1 MRTWVEPR
9 EASSPQDGECH
20 HEGGSIQMSHDGK
33 DISGSEL
40 DVMRHSAAHVLAKA
54 VQRLYPG
61 SKLGIG
67 PVIENG
73 FYYDI
78 DVPSKLGEDD
88 LPRIEAAMREII
100 AAEEPFKR
108 EEWSKQQALE
118 HYSSRDDNPYKREI
132 IEALSEDES
141 ISVYWTGSDWVDLCR
156 GPHIPNSAGLG
167 AFKLTT
173 VAGAYWRGDEHRPML
188 QRIYGTAWQT
198 QEQLEH
204 YLEQVE
210 DAKRRDH
217 RRIGKELDL
226 FTFSDLVGPGL
237 PLWLPKGA
245 TIRRELERWVT
256 DLELERGY
264 QHVITPDVAKVEMY
278 KVSGHWDHYKDV
290 MFPVMEDGEE
300 QLVLRP
306 MNCPHHIQVYRHEQR
321 SYRELP
327 MRIAE
332 FGTMWRYE
340 KSGELSGLSRTR
352 RMDLNDAH
360 IFCTPDQIQDEIV
373 GVVELIEHVYSVLGI
388 ADHWYRLSLWD
399 PSDKEKYVDNPEM
412 WDRGEQYLKDA
423 MARLSLDYVVAP
435 GEAAFYGPKIDI
447 QLRDPLGHSETIS
460 TIQVDFHLPSQFQL
474 EYVGEDGQ
482 FHRPVMIHRG
492 VIGTLVRM
500 IAYLIEKYAGAFPL
514 WLAPVQAVIV
524 PIADRHVDYA
534 LSVASELRRSG
545 FRVDVDRRREKM
557 QAKIRDAQAQQVP
570 YMLVVGDRD
579 QQAGTVSVRERRQ
592 GDLGAQP
599 LAEFVHSMQERREAH
614 T

>member
-1 MRTWVEPR
+1 
-9 EASSPQDGECH
+9 
-20 HEGGSIQMSHDGK
+20 MSHNGN
-33 DISGSEL
+33 SVSESEL

-78 DVPSKLGEDD
+78 DVPLRLSEDD
-88 LPRIEAAMREII
+88 LPQIEAAMRDII
-100 AAEEPFKR
+100 ASAEPFKR

-118 HYSSRDDNPYKREI
+118 HYASDEDNPYKREI
-132 IEALSEDES
+132 ISDVPENEPLSF
-141 ISVYWTGSDWVDLCR
+141 YRTGADWLDLCR
-156 GPHIPNSAGLG
+156 GPHVSDASKIG
-167 AFKLTT
+167 AFKLLNL
-173 VAGAYWRGDEHRPML
+173 AGAYWRGDEHRPML

-204 YLEQVE
+204 YLEQLE

-217 RRIGKELDL
+217 RRIGKELGL

-237 PLWLPKGA
+237 PLYLPKGT

-264 QHVITPDVAKVEMY
+264 LHVATPDVAKVEMY
-278 KVSGHWDHYKDV
+278 KTSGHWDHYKDS
-290 MFPVMEDGEE
+290 MFPVMDAGDE

-306 MNCPHHIQVYRHEQR
+306 MNCPHHIQIYKHEQR

-340 KSGELSGLSRTR
+340 KSGELSGLSRVR
-352 RMDLNDAH
+352 RMELNDAH

-373 GVVELIEHVYSVLGI
+373 GVVELIEYVYSVLGI
-388 ADHWYRLSLWD
+388 TDHWYRLSLWD
-399 PSDKEKYVDNPEM
+399 PNDTSGKYVNNPEM
-412 WDRGEQYLKDA
+412 WERGERYLRDA
-423 MARLSLDYVVAP
+423 MASLGLSYVEAP

-482 FHRPVMIHRG
+482 FHRPVMVHRG

-514 WLAPVQAVIV
+514 WLSPVQAVVV
-524 PIADRHVDYA
+524 PIADRHLDYG
-534 LSVASELRRSG
+534 LSVASELRRAG
-545 FRVDVDRRREKM
+545 FRVEVDKRREKM

-579 QQAGTVSVRERRQ
+579 QQAGTVSVRERRA

-599 LAEFVHSMQERREAH
+599 LGEFIEVLKARRAEH

>member
-1 MRTWVEPR
+1 
-9 EASSPQDGECH
+9 
-20 HEGGSIQMSHDGK
+20 
-33 DISGSEL
+33 
-40 DVMRHSAAHVLAKA
+40 MRHSAAHILAKA
-54 VQRLYPG
+54 VQQLYPG

-78 DVPSKLGEDD
+78 DVPSRLSEED
-88 LPRIEAAMREII
+88 LPRIEAAMHAIVD
-100 AAEEPFKR
+100 AAEPFKR
-108 EEWSKQQALE
+108 EEWTREHALQ
-118 HYSSRDDNPYKREI
+118 HYAVDDDNPYKREI
-132 IEALSEDES
+132 IEGLAEDEP
-141 ISVYWTGSDWVDLCR
+141 ISFYWTGPDWVDLCR
-156 GPHIPNSAGLG
+156 GPHVTNSSQLK
-167 AFKLTT
+167 AFKLTN

-198 QEQLEH
+198 QDQLEH

-217 RRIGKELDL
+217 RRIGKEMGL
-226 FTFSDLVGPGL
+226 FMFSDLVGPGL

-256 DLELERGY
+256 DLELQRGY

-278 KVSGHWDHYKDV
+278 KVSGHWAHYQEA
-290 MFPVMEDGEE
+290 MFPVMHAGDEE
-300 QLVLRP
+300 LVLRP
-306 MNCPHHIQVYRHEQR
+306 MNCPHHIQIYQNEQR

-340 KSGELSGLSRTR
+340 KSGELSGLSRVR

-360 IFCTPDQIQDEIV
+360 IFCTPDQILDEIV
-373 GVVELIEHVYSVLGI
+373 GVVELIEDVYRVLGI
-388 ADHWYRLSLWD
+388 TDHWYRLSLWD
-399 PSDKEKYVDNPEM
+399 PNDKEKYVDNPEM
-412 WDRGEQYLKDA
+412 WERGERYLKEA
-423 MARLSLDYVVAP
+423 MARLGLDYVEAP

-460 TIQVDFHLPSQFQL
+460 TIQVDFHLPNQFQL
-474 EYVGEDGQ
+474 EYVGDDGQ

-500 IAYLIEKYAGAFPL
+500 IAYLIEKYGGAFPL
-514 WLAPVQAVIV
+514 WLAPVQAVVI
-524 PIADRHVDYA
+524 PIADRHMDYA
-534 LSVASELRRSG
+534 GTVASKLRSSG
-545 FRVDVDRRREKM
+545 FRVEVDSRREKM
-557 QAKIRDAQAQQVP
+557 QAKIRDAQGQQVP

-579 QQAGTVSVRERRQ
+579 QQGGKVSVRERRE

-599 LAEFVHSMQERREAH
+599 LDAFLKVMEERRAER

>member
-1 MRTWVEPR
+1 
-9 EASSPQDGECH
+9 
-20 HEGGSIQMSHDGK
+20 MSHNG
-33 DISGSEL
+33 SNVSESEL
-40 DVMRHSAAHVLAKA
+40 DVMRHSAAHILAKA

-78 DVPSKLGEDD
+78 DIPTRLSEED
-88 LPRIEAAMREII
+88 LPRIEAAMRDIV
-100 AAEEPFKR
+100 AAAEPFKR
-108 EEWSKQQALE
+108 EEWSKDDALE
-118 HYSSRDDNPYKREI
+118 HYFAEDDNPYKREI
-132 IEALSEDES
+132 IENLAEDEP
-141 ISVYWTGSDWVDLCR
+141 ISFYRTGPDWLDLCR
-156 GPHIPNSAGLG
+156 GPHVTNSSQLK
-167 AFKLTT
+167 AFKLTN

-198 QEQLEH
+198 QDQLDH
-204 YLEQVE
+204 YLDQVE

-217 RRIGKELDL
+217 RRIGKELGL
-226 FTFSDLVGPGL
+226 FMFSDLVGPGL

-256 DLELERGY
+256 DLELQRGY
-264 QHVITPDVAKVEMY
+264 QHVVTPDVAKVEMY
-278 KVSGHWDHYKDV
+278 KVSGHWAHYQES
-290 MFPVMEDGEE
+290 MFPVMHAGDEE
-300 QLVLRP
+300 LVLRP
-306 MNCPHHIQVYRHEQR
+306 MNCPHHIQIYQNEQR

-327 MRIAE
+327 MRLAE

-340 KSGELSGLSRTR
+340 KSGELSGLSRVR

-373 GVVELIEHVYSVLGI
+373 GVVELIEDVYRVLGI
-388 ADHWYRLSLWD
+388 TDHWYRLSLWD
-399 PSDKEKYVDNPEM
+399 PNDKEKYVDNPEM
-412 WDRGEQYLKDA
+412 WERGERYLKDA
-423 MARLSLDYVVAP
+423 MARLGLSYVEAP

-460 TIQVDFHLPSQFQL
+460 TIQVDFHLPNQFQL
-474 EYVGEDGQ
+474 EYVGDDGQ

-500 IAYLIEKYAGAFPL
+500 IAYLIEKYGGAFPL
-514 WLAPVQAVIV
+514 WLAPVQAVVI
-524 PIADRHVDYA
+524 PIADRHMDYA
-534 LSVASELRRSG
+534 ASVSAALRAGG
-545 FRVDVDRRREKM
+545 FRVEVDARREKM

-579 QQAGTVSVRERRQ
+579 QQAGTVSVRERRE

-599 LAEFVHSMQERREAH
+599 LDAFVATMQTRREER